1 MAKQIGIH
9 QIQGKIGGR
18 SYYRQ
23 SGVKDGLSRS
33 INPAMSGRVKTSEEY
48 ANTRRNNA
56 EFGSAC
62 QIAGVLGHIVQPK
75 WRPMFLTF
83 SQSKLAKAALNLIK
97 QDTTSGTT
105 WGTRGIKESGIPVML
120 QNLNWLA
127 KNPFSDYI
135 SNVTLAAGS
144 NPPAGRAIVNATI
157 EFVEN
162 LGEKLD
168 GINADGLMLYTAVFT
183 NSFGRYDGNTGQYHD
198 CQQIPM
204 GFAALYDTQLE
215 ANVLPTTYSPR
226 SLTPTDLDL
235 AFDSFA
241 LVAVP
246 YRLIN
251 DEKFELQEYA
261 SFSSMVMD
269 LA

>member
-23 SGVKDGLSRS
+23 SGIKDGLSRS

-62 QIAGVLGHIVQPK
+62 QIAGILGHIVVPK
-75 WRPMFLTF
+75 WRPMFLLF

-97 QDTTSGTT
+97 QDTTQGTT
-105 WGTRGIKESGIPVML
+105 WGTRGIKEAGIPIML

-135 SNVTLAAGS
+135 SNVTLSAGS
-144 NPPAGRAIVNATI
+144 NPPAGRAEVDATI
-157 EFVEN
+157 EFSESLNTKLEN
-162 LGEKLD
+162 IG
-168 GINADGLMLYTAVFT
+168 ADGLMLYTAVFT
-183 NSFGRYDGNTGQYHD
+183 NSFGRYDGNLGQYHD
-198 CQQIPM
+198 CQQLPM
-204 GFAALYDTQLE
+204 GF
-215 ANVLPTTYSPR
+215 NVINTEELGDDPLPTTYSPR
-226 SLTPTDLDL
+226 SFTPTDLDL

-246 YRLIN
+246 YRDVN
-251 DEKFELQEYA
+251 GDKFELQEYA
-261 SFSSMVMD
+261 SFITMVMD
-269 LA
+269 LD

>member
-23 SGVKDGLSRS
+23 SGITDGLSRS

-62 QIAGVLGHIVQPK
+62 QIAGVLGHIVEPK
-75 WRPMFLTF
+75 WRPMFLNF
-83 SQSKLAKAALNLIK
+83 SQAKLAKAALALIK
-97 QDTTSGTT
+97 QDTTQGTS

-127 KNPFSDYI
+127 KNPFSDYV
-135 SNVTLAAGS
+135 SGMTLRAGS
-144 NPPAGRAIVNATI
+144 NPPAGRAIVDCVI
-157 EFVEN
+157 EFNAN
-162 LGEKLD
+162 LVEKLASI
-168 GINADGLMLYTAVFT
+168 GADGLSLYTSVFT
-183 NSFGRYDGNTGQYHD
+183 NSFGRYDGNSGQYHD

-204 GFAALYDTQLE
+204 GFAVEDSNDLVDDTLH
-215 ANVLPTTYSPR
+215 TTYSPR
-226 SLTPTDLDL
+226 SITPTDLDL

-246 YRLIN
+246 YRLVN
-251 DEKFELQEYA
+251 GEAFELQEYA
-261 SFSSMVMD
+261 SFSAVQMS
-269 LA
+269 LS

>member
-83 SQSKLAKAALNLIK
+83 SQAKLAKVALNLIK
-97 QDTTSGTT
+97 QDTTTGTT
-105 WGTRGIKESGIPVML
+105 WGTRGIKEAGIPIML

-127 KNPFSDYI
+127 KNPFGDYI
-135 SNVTLAAGS
+135 SGITLAAGS
-144 NPPAGRAIVNATI
+144 NPPAGRAVVNATI
-157 EFVEN
+157 EFSASLAEN
-162 LGEKLD
+162 LESIG
-168 GINADGLMLYTAVFT
+168 ADGLMLYASVFT
-183 NSFGRYDGNTGQYHD
+183 NSFGRYDGNTGLYHD
-198 CQQIPM
+198 CQQLPM
-204 GFAALYDTQLE
+204 GFAVEEDVNLTD
-215 ANVLPTTYSPR
+215 NVMIVTYSPR
-226 SLTPTDLDL
+226 SFTPTDLDL

-246 YRLIN
+246 YRSVN
-251 DEKFELQEYA
+251 GSNFELQEYA